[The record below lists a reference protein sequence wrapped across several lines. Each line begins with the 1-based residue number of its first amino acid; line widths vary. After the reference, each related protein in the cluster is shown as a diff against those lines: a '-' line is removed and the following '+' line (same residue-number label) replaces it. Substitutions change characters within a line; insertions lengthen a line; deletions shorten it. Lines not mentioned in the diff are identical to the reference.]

1 MTLVTETQLK
11 ESTATKAPL
20 LLRSRVL
27 KSLGWT
33 LLLLALVMLSFHV
46 LWMWSRLGRGAWLV
60 AIGLG
65 MDALVGLG
73 LIWAGNRAQHR
84 Q

>member
-1 MTLVTETQLK
+1 MAETRWEAGTDTKVPLVFR
-11 ESTATKAPL
+11 PR
-20 LLRSRVL
+20 LLR
-27 KSLGWT
+27 SLGWT

-46 LWMWSRLGRGAWLV
+46 LWMWNRLGRGAWLV

-73 LIWAGNRAQHR
+73 LIWAGNRAKRNQ
-84 Q
+84 

>member
-1 MTLVTETQLK
+1 MPDPQVDA
-11 ESTATKAPL
+11 STDDNVPL
-20 LLRSRVL
+20 MLRSRAL
-27 KSLGWT
+27 LLMGWI

-46 LWMWSRLGRGAWLV
+46 LWMWNRLGRGAWLV

-73 LIWAGNRAQHR
+73 LIWAGNRAKQKHH
-84 Q
+84 